1 MRPAM
6 TLLLLVLLAG
16 CYGDPE
22 LPPLPASEASP
33 TVLDDRPTPE
43 AAPSTQSFRM
53 EQMGAV
59 LARLGGSQ
67 DKVVTARDGAASWRP
82 PELEKLHELLLACCQ
97 GNSATCRSCA
107 ESIAAAKLPTEELW
121 PLAGRF
127 LGPLR
132 PTAGAGLPPMLLP
145 LLLDS
150 DGAVRDRALRLLVAA
165 SAVDRGPPDAAGRR
179 ASAVPNQPGAG
190 EPVWLIV
197 EQPGPCFQGRAELK
211 GPDGSGR
218 LDLSLGPECP
228 PEAES
233 FPPKVRRLV
242 WATRIEAMPATGLSL
257 FAGEPTP
264 LLKLDRPP
272 EKPEEAGGR

>member
-6 TLLLLVLLAG
+6 TLLLLVLLVG
-16 CYGDPE
+16 CYGDAE
-22 LPPLPASEASP
+22 LPPLPAAEATP
-33 TVLDDRPTPE
+33 TVLVDRPTPE

-53 EQMGAV
+53 EQMSAV
-59 LARLGGSQ
+59 LERLGGSQ
-67 DKVVTARDGAASWRP
+67 DKAVTARDGAASWRP

-107 ESIAAAKLPTEELW
+107 ESIAAAELPTEELW

-127 LGPLR
+127 VGPLR
-132 PTAGAGLPPMLLP
+132 PTAGAGLPPILLP
-145 LLLDS
+145 LLRAE

-165 SAVDRGPPDAAGRR
+165 GAVDRGQPDAEGRR
-179 ASAVPNQPGAG
+179 AAALPNQPSAG

-197 EQPGPCFQGRAELK
+197 ERPAPCFEGVAELK
-211 GPDGSGR
+211 GPDSSGR
-218 LDLSLGPECP
+218 VDLSLAPDCV

-242 WATRIEAMPATGLSL
+242 WARRLEAMPASGLTL
-257 FAGEPTP
+257 FAGEPDP
-264 LLKLDRPP
+264 LLKLARPP
-272 EKPEEAGGR
+272 EKPEDVSSR